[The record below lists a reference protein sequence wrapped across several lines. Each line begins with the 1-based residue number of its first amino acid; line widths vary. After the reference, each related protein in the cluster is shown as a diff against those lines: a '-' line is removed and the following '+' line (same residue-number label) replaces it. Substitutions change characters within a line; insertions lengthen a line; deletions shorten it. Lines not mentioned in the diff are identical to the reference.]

1 MITKERWQALL
12 HLWLYEDD
20 ADDTAWRDG
29 LDEDEEDLVGFWDL
43 MDRRLF
49 PKEDEA
55 EIRRFWGLIL
65 PDDGILDPMER
76 EQPHMTEQGLR

>member
-1 MITKERWQALL
+1 MITKERWHELL
-12 HLWLYEDD
+12 HLWLHEDE
-20 ADDTAWRDG
+20 ADDKAWRDG
-29 LDEDEEDLVGFWDL
+29 LAEDEEALVEFWDM

-55 EIRRFWGLIL
+55 EIRRFWDLIL

-76 EQPHMTEQGLR
+76 VSPS